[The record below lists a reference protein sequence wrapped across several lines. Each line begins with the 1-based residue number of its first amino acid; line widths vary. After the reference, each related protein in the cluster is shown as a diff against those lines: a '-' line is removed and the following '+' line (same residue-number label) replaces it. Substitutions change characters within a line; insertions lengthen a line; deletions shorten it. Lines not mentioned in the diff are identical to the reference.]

1 MPRPKGSSNKISM
14 TLKTRLNLFLERNF
28 DAIQNDYD
36 TLDAKDKLSF
46 FKDILPYI
54 MPKMQAI
61 TSEVELKQKLHG
73 LSDEQLDQI
82 ILEVSKRT
90 PNA

>member
-1 MPRPKGSSNKISM
+1 MPRPKGAKNRIGL

-28 DAIQNDYD
+28 DTIQDEYD
-36 TLDAKDKLSF
+36 RLEAKDKLAF

-61 TSEVELKQKLHG
+61 TNEIELKQKLHG
-73 LSDEQLDQI
+73 LSEKQLDEL
-82 ILEVSKRT
+82 ILEISKAT
-90 PNA
+90 NE